1 MIATTQ
7 QPAQPDLLLFVNLLL
22 TMAIAYL
29 CTRPPTSR
37 RRGCMGPSD
46 RAGAVRILDLEVL
59 CDANDQ
65 GSIESEWLIE
75 VGLGGEM
82 DLPGF
87 GPSCSE
93 QDLHFDPIS
102 KLDFTSSSPSHPPA
116 MPSRKSDSS
125 ETKAESRRSSLR
137 RLSSIASFHT
147 LNPFTRRR
155 SNNNVTG
162 ISSSTSN
169 ASLSSSTLAHPPD
182 NAKDKDKDFNSSQIF
197 TEHDNIQA
205 VPPPPTQTQV
215 QYPSRRSSYICLPD
229 DPIGGMPRSRTFS
242 NLPLLTRAKK
252 SNNPLVQSKSH
263 ARLPSSLLSA
273 SRLPSPSASTRKHSS
288 TTRLAA
294 VENLP
299 RGKKLSR
306 SDTEPLLH
314 AAYEQSPGYHRSTA
328 FKENIS
334 LSPIKPLSS
343 MDMLDSDSFYS
354 SSPPSRTY
362 QSRHARS
369 QSREVLQQLS
379 SSANTLS
386 GSTLSLSKYEQLPAG
401 AYKRLSQKYES
412 SPEYRSSR
420 DRAPTPG
427 KPVQRWNSQP
437 VLTNKSNRISP
448 HGEIKQTRLMSAK
461 QAPTPPPPPKTPL
474 RDIILEQPKSKTD
487 ENQPGH
493 VRQVSEQTP
502 IAQSQPVQSRSR
514 AQTLE
519 PTAGSVYRAEPL
531 AYWTGRFSSLNDR
544 YRNQDLLASINLG
557 PESPSNQSSPFA
569 HTSDKSKSETDKMHT
584 PAANTARM
592 RRAVE
597 RLYFQCANDEAR
609 ESFLKWQKQLA
620 VALSLP
626 ELARP
631 VVGKSCALEM
641 SLREGGQQGNGSSPG
656 MPLSAGRKISFMDR
670 LLGRRQKSLVSSG
683 G

>member
-1 MIATTQ
+1 
-7 QPAQPDLLLFVNLLL
+7 
-22 TMAIAYL
+22 
-29 CTRPPTSR
+29 
-37 RRGCMGPSD
+37 
-46 RAGAVRILDLEVL
+46 
-59 CDANDQ
+59 
-65 GSIESEWLIE
+65 
-75 VGLGGEM
+75 
-82 DLPGF
+82 
-87 GPSCSE
+87 
-93 QDLHFDPIS
+93 
-102 KLDFTSSSPSHPPA
+102 

-147 LNPFTRRR
+147 LNPFNRRR

-162 ISSSTSN
+162 TPSSASN
-169 ASLSSSTLAHPPD
+169 ASLSSSTLASPPE
-182 NAKDKDKDFNSSQIF
+182 NAKVQDFNSSQIF
-197 TEHDNIQA
+197 TEHDNIEA
-205 VPPPPTQTQV
+205 VPPPPAQTQTQH
-215 QYPSRRSSYICLPD
+215 PSRRSSYICLPD
-229 DPIGGMPRSRTFS
+229 DPIGGMPRSKTFS
-242 NLPLLTRAKK
+242 NLPVPTRAKK
-252 SNNPLVQSKSH
+252 SSNPLVQSKSH

-273 SRLPSPSASTRKHSS
+273 SRVPSPSASTRKHS
-288 TTRLAA
+288 TRLTA

-334 LSPIKPLSS
+334 LSPIKPLSR
-343 MDMLDSDSFYS
+343 MDMLDSDTFYS

-369 QSREVLQQLS
+369 QSRDALQQFS
-379 SSANTLS
+379 SPANTLS
-386 GSTLSLSKYEQLPAG
+386 SSTLSLPKYEQLPAG

-412 SPEYRSSR
+412 SPAYRSAR
-420 DRAPTPG
+420 ERAPTPG

-437 VLTNKSNRISP
+437 ILTNKSNHVSP

-461 QAPTPPPPPKTPL
+461 QAPTPPPAKTPSGDL
-474 RDIILEQPKSKTD
+474 VLEQPKSRTD
-487 ENQPGH
+487 ENQPAH

-502 IAQSQPVQSRSR
+502 IAQAQPVQSRSR

-519 PTAGSVYRAEPL
+519 PTAGSVFRAEPL

-544 YRNQDLLASINLG
+544 YRNQDLLASLNLG
-557 PESPSNQSSPFA
+557 PESPTTTSSPF
-569 HTSDKSKSETDKMHT
+569 TQTTDKSKCETDKMHT

-597 RLYFQCANDEAR
+597 HLYYQCGNDEAR

-631 VVGKSCALEM
+631 VVARGCALEM
-641 SLREGGQQGNGSSPG
+641 SLREDSPQTGSSPG

-670 LLGRRQKSLVSSG
+670 LLGRRQKSLASSG
-683 G
+683 